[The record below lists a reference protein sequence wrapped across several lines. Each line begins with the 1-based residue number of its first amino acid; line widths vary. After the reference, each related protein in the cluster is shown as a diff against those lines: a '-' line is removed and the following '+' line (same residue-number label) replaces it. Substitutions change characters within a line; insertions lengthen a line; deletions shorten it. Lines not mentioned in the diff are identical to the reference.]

1 MGKGN
6 GTQEAQEAQERERNL
21 VPLVLLVFRSLSPF
35 STYSIEA
42 FQHIAGGSM
51 RTAGIHRLVLVLVA
65 ALVSCPLAAQEVTGN
80 ITGAVTDASGA
91 AVANA
96 RVTVTAAAQGLVLR
110 ALETNELGLYSAT
123 LLPVGTYSVTVEAGG
138 FKKATRGGIGLDAN
152 AKYTADFRLEVGS
165 VEQEVSVVAP
175 ALQVELQTSQLSG
188 LISGTQVRELSL
200 NNRHFAQLVALQP
213 GVSSNLS
220 DQIYVG
226 TTNPSGGNN
235 IVGLAINGARQSQ
248 NNWTVDGADNV
259 DRSSNTTIQ
268 QYPSID
274 AIEEIKIVRS
284 AYSSEF
290 GRAGGGQI
298 SVITK
303 SGTNEWHGS
312 AYEFL
317 RNDKLNANNFF
328 NTLNQV
334 ARPPLRYNDFGYT
347 AGGPVYVPRV
357 YDGRNKTFFFFSEEF
372 RRVINYNASNVQV
385 PTLDERQ
392 GIFANPVC
400 TALSADFSTCT
411 DTGTRITNI
420 SPLAQAYVKDI
431 FSKLPA
437 PTNGNNLLVP
447 LRGVFNARQE
457 IIRIDHNVGQKLS
470 LSGRYLHDTIPTIEP
485 GGLFTNLFLP
495 GVSTTQTDSPGRSLV
510 IRGTYS
516 FSPTLYNES
525 VWAWSRGG
533 IFSHPIGLTATAHSP
548 DIKPTPVFP
557 GNPDRVPT
565 LASTAG
571 LTTES

>member
-1 MGKGN
+1 M
-6 GTQEAQEAQERERNL
+6 T
-21 VPLVLLVFRSLSPF
+21 
-35 STYSIEA
+35 
-42 FQHIAGGSM
+42 
-51 RTAGIHRLVLVLVA
+51 TAGIYRFILVFVA

-80 ITGAVTDASGA
+80 ITGAVMDSSGA

-96 RVTVTAAAQGLVLR
+96 RVTVTATAQGFVLR
-110 ALETNELGLYSAT
+110 ALETNEVGLYSAT
-123 LLPVGTYSVTVEAGG
+123 LLPVGTYSVTVEASG
-138 FKKATRGGIGLDAN
+138 FKKATRDGIELDAN

-165 VEQEVSVVAP
+165 VDQEVTVVAP

-259 DRSSNTTIQ
+259 DRGSNITIQ

-303 SGTNEWHGS
+303 SGTNELHGS
-312 AYEFL
+312 VYEFL

-328 NTLNQV
+328 NNLNQV

-357 YDGRNKTFFFFSEEF
+357 YDGRNKTFFSFSEEF
-372 RRVINYNASNVQV
+372 RRVINYNANNVQV

-411 DTGTRITNI
+411 DTGTRIPNI
-420 SPLAQAYVKDI
+420 SPLAQAYLKDI
-431 FSKLPA
+431 IPKLPA
-437 PTNGNNLLVP
+437 PPNGNNLSLP
-447 LRGVFNARQE
+447 LSASPRWRLPVVSHPCRAS
-457 IIRIDHNVGQKLS
+457 DL
-470 LSGRYLHDTIPTIEP
+470 TITSA
-485 GGLFTNLFLP
+485 T
-495 GVSTTQTDSPGRSLV
+495 VMR
-510 IRGTYS
+510 
-516 FSPTLYNES
+516 SPT
-525 VWAWSRGG
+525 
-533 IFSHPIGLTATAHSP
+533 T
-548 DIKPTPVFP
+548 
-557 GNPDRVPT
+557 
-565 LASTAG
+565 
-571 LTTES
+571 